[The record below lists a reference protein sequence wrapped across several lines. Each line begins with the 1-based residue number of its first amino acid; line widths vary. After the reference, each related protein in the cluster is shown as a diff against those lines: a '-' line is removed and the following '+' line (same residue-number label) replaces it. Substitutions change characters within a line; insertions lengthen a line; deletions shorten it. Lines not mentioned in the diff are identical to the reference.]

1 MLLRP
6 VLMNVN
12 LTIQFYTF
20 SLPALSSLELG
31 SLSYSALGEV
41 IASQINQIFY
51 TLCCYQ
57 SNLLNN
63 FRSMVVLEELNLS
76 ILLGVCFVEH

>member
-1 MLLRP
+1 MFLRP
-6 VLMNVN
+6 VFMNLN

-20 SLPALSSLELG
+20 PLIARSSLELG
-31 SLSYSALGEV
+31 HFSYSALGEA
-41 IASQINQIFY
+41 IASQTNQIFY
-51 TLCCYQ
+51 ALCCYR